1 MPSTAHDAAGLLNA
15 AFESNRPTVFF
26 YPKTLLND
34 SEHTTSENV
43 QALFHWALLGKLDP
57 EETSFVSWG
66 NTVAVCEKTA
76 DALEKVGINQK
87 SSICEA

>member
-43 QALFHWALLGKLDP
+43 QAQFVPLGVARKTRSGRDI
-57 EETSFVSWG
+57 TFVSWG

-76 DALEKVGINQK
+76 DALER
-87 SSICEA
+87 